1 MLDDDSLL
9 NLFRLYRPEFVD
21 EDETN
26 DDIVLL
32 GGNRDRER
40 WWYKLTQVCRRW

>member
-21 EDETN
+21 EDEMN

-32 GGNRDRER
+32 GGNRDHER
-40 WWYKLTQVCRRW
+40 WWYKLTQVCQRW